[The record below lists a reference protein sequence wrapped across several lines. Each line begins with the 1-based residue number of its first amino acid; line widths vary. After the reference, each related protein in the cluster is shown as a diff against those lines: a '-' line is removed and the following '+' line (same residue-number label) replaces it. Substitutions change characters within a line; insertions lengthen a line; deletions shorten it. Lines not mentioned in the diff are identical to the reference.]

1 MRLVRWGDGGERL
14 FYIIS
19 AGKICDIWFRHI
31 YCSTSGM
38 EIKQDYFHS
47 SQFLRIFA
55 VVASHILFTPQQC
68 NSNKFA
74 CIAFGFCVYMDFDH
88 IYCSTSAK

>member
-1 MRLVRWGDGGERL
+1 MDFYYIRL
-14 FYIIS
+14 
-19 AGKICDIWFRHI
+19 RHI

-38 EIKQDYFHS
+38 EIKQVYFHS

-55 VVASHILFTPQQC
+55 AIASHILFTPQQYNSQY

-74 CIAFGFCVYMDFDH
+74 CIAFGFYVYLQ
-88 IYCSTSAK
+88 